1 MRCDYCGVEQS
12 AVLGTTKTHCAPP
25 FERRR
30 HAFTGKHPA
39 DAKDARCDECN
50 CLLPA
55 HYGSC
60 SHVAA
65 MPGMS
70 EALAAIDREAEER
83 RGRERKRLGELDDMQ
98 ASGRERLRGKFR
110 ALAMDTKLM
119 SYDRDVMRQL
129 IMLSDSALDALS
141 LAIRG

>member
-12 AVLGTTKTHCAPP
+12 AVLGTTRTHCAPP
-25 FERRR
+25 FDRRR

-39 DAKDARCDECN
+39 DAKR
-50 CLLPA
+50 
-55 HYGSC
+55 
-60 SHVAA
+60 
-65 MPGMS
+65 
-70 EALAAIDREAEER
+70 LA
-83 RGRERKRLGELDDMQ
+83 ELDDMQ

-129 IMLSDSALDALS
+129 IMLSDAALDALS